1 MKRNT
6 IKKIQNLKNKRP
18 ITCLT
23 AYSSSIAKILDKHVD
38 IILIGDSVGTT
49 IYGMKNTRSVTLNMM
64 INHGLSVTKSSKKA
78 LTVIDMPFK
87 TYENKK
93 QALQN
98 AKEILKKTKC
108 QAIKVEIDNS
118 KIPIVSHLVKNKIN
132 VVSHIGVLPQRY
144 NNFFKIKKIRNNN
157 YQIKKMLNLALKLQK
172 VGSCM
177 ILLECVHRDL
187 SKRITDILDIP
198 TIGIGS
204 SSNCDGQV
212 LVINDILNID
222 NKAQTPKFVKK
233 YTNLSSIIEKAVN
246 NFTLDVKN
254 KRYPR

>member
-1 MKRNT
+1 
-6 IKKIQNLKNKRP
+6 
-18 ITCLT
+18 
-23 AYSSSIAKILDKHVD
+23 
-38 IILIGDSVGTT
+38 
-49 IYGMKNTRSVTLNMM
+49 
-64 INHGLSVTKSSKKA
+64 
-78 LTVIDMPFK
+78 
-87 TYENKK
+87 
-93 QALQN
+93 
-98 AKEILKKTKC
+98 
-108 QAIKVEIDNS
+108 
-118 KIPIVSHLVKNKIN
+118 
-132 VVSHIGVLPQRY
+132 
-144 NNFFKIKKIRNNN
+144 
-157 YQIKKMLNLALKLQK
+157 MLNLALKLQK